1 MTSTQDLVLGAVAR
15 KTPKRKDNRKKK
27 QRTSRI
33 GKKRLHIFLDESK
46 LAFNRWEEVP
56 KPWSFKTCEAYIEW
70 CHIGRDF
77 PHEHYM
83 KQCKADKAKLY
94 FCQWP
99 IFKERCIEMCHHI
112 YEKPFLERNICP
124 LSILQ
129 MVYAEVVLGKNV
141 NWMTINIQTKS
152 NMKVPLTSYF
162 GLRRKFPHGGLGKKM
177 PSTEISN
184 DLVVHLDTSS
194 DDKKTSCIPTEKRA
208 ILASIKGK
216 VVHNTVR
223 YSAIY
228 GISYRYHRCGT
239 VYMLED
245 KGKCSG
251 SSLRMAFRI
260 FRCYRALKPTVV
272 SLDTSFE
279 DLKPT

>member
-1 MTSTQDLVLGAVAR
+1 M
-15 KTPKRKDNRKKK
+15 PKKKDNREKKI
-27 QRTSRI
+27 RTGRI
-33 GKKRLHIFLDESK
+33 GKKRLHIFFDESK
-46 LAFNRWEEVP
+46 KAFNGWEEVP
-56 KPWSFKTCEAYIEW
+56 ELWTFETCEAYIEW

-83 KQCKADKAKLY
+83 K
-94 FCQWP
+94 
-99 IFKERCIEMCHHI
+99 
-112 YEKPFLERNICP
+112 KPFLERNICP